1 MFESSVQDRLLVHAL
16 TLFAQDG
23 FDGTSIRAITGAAR
37 ANLGAV
43 TYYFGSKRA
52 LYETVLKAEVEP
64 FREAVTAIGRGPG
77 TPLERIELI
86 VRTFFHYLH
95 EHPGLPR
102 LILQELA
109 TSSDLPKAARR
120 ALASNHSTIATVIAE
135 GQRDGSIRE
144 GNPRLMAL
152 SIGSQ
157 PIMLALMRTVLA
169 RTMDIDQADG
179 TTRADLADSVVAF
192 ILAGLQVT
200 S

>member
-1 MFESSVQDRLLVHAL
+1 MFEKSVQDRLLIHAL

-23 FDGTSIRAITGAAR
+23 FDGTSVRAITGAAR

-52 LYETVLKAEVEP
+52 LYETVLETEVEP
-64 FREAVTAIGRGPG
+64 FQEAIAEIGSGPG
-77 TPLERIELI
+77 TPLERIEFI
-86 VRTFFHYLH
+86 VRTFFRYLH

-109 TSSDLPKAARR
+109 TSPDLPEGVRR
-120 ALASNHSTIATVIAE
+120 ALAGNHGTIATVIAA

-144 GNPRLMAL
+144 GDPRLMAL

-169 RTMDIDQADG
+169 RAVDIDQADD
-179 TTRADLADSVVAF
+179 TTRADLANSVAAF
-192 ILAGLQVT
+192 VLAGLR
-200 S
+200 SAP